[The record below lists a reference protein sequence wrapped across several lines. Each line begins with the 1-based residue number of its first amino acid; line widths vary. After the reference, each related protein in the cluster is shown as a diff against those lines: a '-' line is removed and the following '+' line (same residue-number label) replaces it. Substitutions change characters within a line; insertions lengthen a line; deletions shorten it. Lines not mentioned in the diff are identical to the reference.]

1 MTSKR
6 DKICAEILQGRAPCL
21 LSNTEQDIPSS
32 GDGTVR
38 TQDSS
43 LAYIRKYKII
53 LDLNQSL
60 LLDLQEAD
68 NDSIGGVF
76 LKFAPYLKMYVNF
89 FSRSNAPST
98 TTNGHRY
105 TAYLNHTEQALT
117 HSSCKEKSNKFR
129 AFCKDQRR
137 L

>member
-6 DKICAEILQGRAPCL
+6 DKICAEILQVE
-21 LSNTEQDIPSS
+21 SNYVQALRTLEQDIRVPVMERFGHKTHLKLNSIF
-32 GDGTVR
+32 GNT
-38 TQDSS
+38 
-43 LAYIRKYKII
+43 KII

-89 FSRSNAPST
+89 FFSIERAVDD
-98 TTNGHRY
+98 
-105 TAYLNHTEQALT
+105 
-117 HSSCKEKSNKFR
+117 NKR
-129 AFCKDQRR
+129 NDDDTGTQHI
-137 L
+137 